1 MKTKTLMIGLTPVD
15 SGQIMLVDPCYALE
29 SPEEKIKSYKEFVD
43 DNKAKGLYHNNENG
57 FGVDLEKER
66 PDFEHG
72 VIVTGF
78 GGDGVYPVTVE
89 IVDDKNSDYYGVTKS
104 VTITFIDV
112 LADVLLHDTEGED

>member
-43 DNKAKGLYHNNENG
+43 DNEAKGLYDNNKNG
-57 FGVDLEKER
+57 FAVDLEKER

-72 VIVTGF
+72 VLVTGF

-112 LADVLLHDTEGED
+112 LADVLLHDTESED

>member
-43 DNKAKGLYHNNENG
+43 DNEAKGLYDNNKNG
-57 FGVDLEKER
+57 FAVDLEKER

-72 VIVTGF
+72 VLVTGF